1 MDSDVVLVGVGGQGV
16 LTIADLMT
24 EAAAHS
30 GVPFNYYPM
39 KGMAQRGGFVKAQI
53 RLGRKGIGPNIPDCG
68 ADLIIGMELSESLR
82 AVRYVK
88 AGGEFLLYGHIWAP
102 TDVML
107 GKAGYPS
114 LEQVKSQISEAGA
127 KLLYLDPVHVPFY
140 KGAKVPGN
148 IYVLGAAMGHTGL
161 SAVLDPS
168 SIEDGMRLRWRK
180 DAERNV
186 FAFRAGMEAN
196 PSSLGSAQSGMS

>member
-1 MDSDVVLVGVGGQGV
+1 MELDAVLVGVGGQGV

-53 RLGRKGIGPNIPDCG
+53 RLGRQGIGPNIPDCG
-68 ADLIIGMELSESLR
+68 ADLIIGMELSESLQ

-88 AGGEFLLYGHIWAP
+88 AGGDFLLYGHIWAP

-107 GKAGYPS
+107 DKAKYPS
-114 LEQVKSQISEAGA
+114 LEQVRIQISKTGA
-127 KLLYLDPVHVPFY
+127 KLLYLDPDHLPRHE
-140 KGAKVPGN
+140 GAVVPGN

-161 SAVLDPS
+161 SGVLDPS
-168 SIEDGMRLRWRK
+168 SIEDGIRLRWK
-180 DAERNV
+180 KEAERNV
-186 FAFRAGMEAN
+186 FAFRAGMEAK
-196 PSSLGSAQSGMS
+196 PSSLGSA

>member
-1 MDSDVVLVGVGGQGV
+1 M
-16 LTIADLMT
+16 I

-88 AGGEFLLYGHIWAP
+88 AGGEFLLYGQIWAP

-114 LEQVKSQISEAGA
+114 LEQVRSQISKTGS
-127 KLLYLDPVHVPFY
+127 KLLYLDPDHLPRH
-140 KGAKVPGN
+140 KGAVVSGN

-161 SAVLDPS
+161 SAVLDPI

-180 DAERNV
+180 DAERNI
-186 FAFRAGMEAN
+186 FAFHAGMEAK
-196 PSSLGSAQSGMS
+196 PSILG